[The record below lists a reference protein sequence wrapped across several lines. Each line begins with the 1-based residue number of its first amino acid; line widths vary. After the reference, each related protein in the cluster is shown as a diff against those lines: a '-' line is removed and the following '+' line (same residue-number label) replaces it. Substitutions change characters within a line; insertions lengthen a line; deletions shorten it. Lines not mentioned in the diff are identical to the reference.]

1 MTVDVVLA
9 LTEAPLL
16 VLLELPSVVLAE
28 AEASDDVEPDVDE
41 TIESTD
47 CIMLVGKG
55 VTLLATAREVTD
67 AAKFDACCCTAALTS
82 PGTATMVST
91 SNKDCTNELVDGA
104 TLAL

>member
-1 MTVDVVLA
+1 MDVVLA

-16 VLLELPSVVLAE
+16 LLLLLLPPVVLE
-28 AEASDDVEPDVDE
+28 GAEASEDADPDVDE
-41 TIESTD
+41 TIDNTD
-47 CIMLVGKG
+47 CIMLVGRG

-67 AAKFDACCCTAALTS
+67 AAKFEACSCTAELTS

-91 SNKDCTNELVDGA
+91 SNKDCTSELVDGA